1 MNGVYTSNGVYGI
14 LLIVGGERMKILKLK
29 LDDELHKKFKLRV
42 TEENS
47 NMQET
52 ITKLIENYLDK
63 VKDQQGD

>member
-1 MNGVYTSNGVYGI
+1 M
-14 LLIVGGERMKILKLK
+14 MKILKLK

-52 ITKLIENYLDK
+52 ITKLIENYLDE